1 MHNPIHGGGIHV
13 RHVRTLLSFALV
25 AAILMTV
32 APVAAE
38 VTWEHTLADPADDVV
53 SVLEPTVKLS
63 DKGEVDILSA
73 SITEQ
78 GVDLNVTLTL
88 AGARDSE
95 ANYEVS
101 ITCDD
106 DDAKGYTFTY
116 SFGVFSITGFDLVED
131 SPEAY
136 ISPDEKMISWVVGRD
151 KVSATEKV
159 EVTHAQAMVF
169 AGITNYI
176 DTAPD
181 EGNGGGNGNGGGGSE
196 GPVNV
201 QVSIDFQS
209 VERVVHTI
217 EITIEGDD
225 AKDLRGEFD
234 LDVDGTVTK
243 DEYDQHIT
251 FFHLTYGSWNST
263 DLRLDGEA
271 PTSKAMTFE
280 LQGVVGSATSTSP
293 MIQVVELD
301 VRFDEPDEKGT
312 HTYAD
317 FRSTGDEA
325 GDMWDVTPD
334 SLWTVSAPPG
344 WRFKTDDWP
353 AGARTYIGS
362 KGTTVT
368 LSGLQ
373 MRSDWNETIG
383 LMNSL
388 IITEKADATEEDT
401 PGLGIALSVTGLLA
415 ASVVVLLGRR
425 RR

>member
-1 MHNPIHGGGIHV
+1 MHGGGIHV
-13 RHVRTLLSFALV
+13 RPVRTLLTVALV
-25 AAILMTV
+25 ATLLMTA
-32 APVAAE
+32 APVSAE

-53 SVLEPTVKLS
+53 SVLEPTVKRS
-63 DKGEVDILSA
+63 DKGEVDIISA

-78 GVDLNVTLTL
+78 GEDLNVTLTL

-101 ITCDD
+101 VTCDD

-136 ISPDEKMISWVVGRD
+136 ISPDQRMISWVLDKD
-151 KVSATEKV
+151 KVSATDKV

-169 AGITNYI
+169 SGITNYI

-181 EGNGGGNGNGGGGSE
+181 GGNGGGNGNGGGGSE
-196 GPVNV
+196 GPLNV
-201 QVSIDFQS
+201 QVSIEFRS
-209 VERVVHTI
+209 LERVVHTI
-217 EITIEGDD
+217 EVTIEGDD

-251 FFHLTYGSWNST
+251 FFHLTYGSWNTT
-263 DLRLDGEA
+263 DLELDGEA
-271 PTSKAMTFE
+271 PASKAMTFQ

-293 MIQVVELD
+293 IVQVVELD
-301 VRFDEPDEKGT
+301 VRFDEPAEAGT

-344 WRFKTDDWP
+344 WRFKTEDWP

-362 KGTTVT
+362 KGSTVT

-373 MRSDWNETIG
+373 MASDWNETIG

-388 IITEKADATEEDT
+388 VITERAEPNEEDT
-401 PGLGIALSVTGLLA
+401 PGLGIVLTVTGLFA
-415 ASVVVLLGRR
+415 VSVLMARSRGRR
-425 RR
+425 